1 MRPQEPNSPVDNGG
15 EADDEY
21 AAASDGHVG
30 EADAVDAVAAR
41 WTMRAQ
47 EFRRHIERVCH
58 NNVVCP
64 SVPAFLCDT
73 IQ

>member
-21 AAASDGHVG
+21 AAASDGHAG
-30 EADAVDAVAAR
+30 EAGAVAAR
-41 WTMRAQ
+41 RTMRAQ